1 VVTAVTNAFL
11 AMRNSIEIA
20 TQVVGNITM
29 TSPSVQMVFDHL
41 QALSSIDLDLSCS
54 KSTLLGMNFD
64 TSWAAGGHIKS
75 VGSPYTDAVV
85 SPDPSSLTSLVRDL
99 GPVNTASVV

>member
-1 VVTAVTNAFL
+1 
-11 AMRNSIEIA
+11 
-20 TQVVGNITM
+20 
-29 TSPSVQMVFDHL
+29 
-41 QALSSIDLDLSCS
+41 
-54 KSTLLGMNFD
+54 MNFN

-85 SPDPSSLTSLVRDL
+85 SLDPSSLTSLVRDL